1 MKIAR
6 NRVFIIDDEELFRI
20 MISEILE
27 KWGYHT
33 VTAGSMEQVLSQ
45 DTPVNLIIIDIFMP
59 GMGGIEGIQRVREKW
74 PDAKILS
81 ISAGWKSMEKEKA
94 LEAAEQVGAD
104 FILAKPFTE
113 EDLLKALTEI
123 EER

>member
-33 VTAGSMEQVLSQ
+33 VTASSMEQVLSQ

-81 ISAGWKSMEKEKA
+81 ISAGWKSMDKKKA

-104 FILAKPFTE
+104 FILPKPFTE

>member
-6 NRVFIIDDEELFRI
+6 NRVFIIDDDAMLRDV
-20 MISEILE
+20 ISVMLE
-27 KWGYHT
+27 KNGYLT
-33 VTAGSMEQVLSQ
+33 VTADSMEPVLSL

-81 ISAGWKSMEKEKA
+81 ISAGWKSMDKKKA
-94 LEAAEQVGAD
+94 LEAAGQVGAD

>member
-81 ISAGWKSMEKEKA
+81 ISAGWKSMEKKKA

>member
-6 NRVFIIDDEELFRI
+6 NRVFIIDDEELFQI

-81 ISAGWKSMEKEKA
+81 ISAGWKSMDKKKA

-104 FILAKPFTE
+104 FILAKPFAE

>member
-33 VTAGSMEQVLSQ
+33 VTASSMEQVLSQ

-81 ISAGWKSMEKEKA
+81 ISAGWKSMEKKKA
-94 LEAAEQVGAD
+94 LEAAEKVGAD
-104 FILAKPFTE
+104 FILAKPFSE